1 MKAKYI
7 GPEYEFNNVSLIKDQ
22 EYDINIEQTGPQMIV
37 NGQPVVLGDS
47 TLIVHVGNV
56 AIPYAPN
63 LIENAW
69 QIIS

>member
-22 EYDINIEQTGPQMIV
+22 EYDINIETNAPHMVI
-37 NGQPVVLGDS
+37 NGQTIMLNEP
-47 TLIVHVGNV
+47 TIIVHIGNV

>member
-22 EYDINIEQTGPQMIV
+22 EYDIHIEQTVPQIVV
-37 NGQPVVLGDS
+37 NGQPIILGES
-47 TLIVHVGNV
+47 TLFVHIGNV

>member
-22 EYDINIEQTGPQMIV
+22 EYDINIEQTGPQMVV
-37 NGQPVVLGDS
+37 NGQPVILGDL
-47 TLIVHVGNV
+47 TLLVHVGNV